1 MPHHTPLIATIVAGL
16 TIAFALGALAHRFRI
31 SPLVGYLAAG
41 VLVGPFT
48 PGFVA
53 DSNLAQELAEIG
65 VILLMFGVGLHFS
78 LKDLLSV
85 RKIAIPG
92 ALVQMGAATIL
103 GMGLAY
109 LMGWS
114 MISGLV
120 FGLALS
126 VASTVVL
133 LRALQERRIVQTDK
147 GRIAV
152 GWLIV
157 EDLAMVLALVLLPAL
172 AGALTASESSPDMMT
187 GWVVPLAITIG
198 KVIAFVAFMLI
209 VGRRVIP
216 WVLHW
221 VAHTGS
227 RALFRLAVLAI
238 ALGVAFGAALLFDV
252 SFALGAFFAGML
264 LAESELSQR
273 AAEETL
279 PLRDAF
285 AVLFFVSVGMLFNPA
300 VLVESFWP
308 LLATVVIIVVGKSIA
323 AFAIVRAFKHD
334 NATALTI
341 AASLAQIGE
350 FSFILAGLGVG
361 LKLLPEEGRDLIL
374 GGAII
379 SILLNP
385 LIFTA
390 ITGARSKVKAAE
402 AKSPEPANDFLPT
415 ALTEHDIVV
424 GYGRV
429 GAALAEGLEAAGR
442 PFLVV
447 ELDAPALKRA
457 REAGFEVLEGNA
469 ADHQVLA
476 AAGIASAHRV
486 MITIPSGFEA
496 GGVVQEARRVK
507 PDVEI
512 IARAHSDAEVDHL
525 TKLGCDI
532 PISGERELAAAML
545 AQTRPAKEAP
555 APQPAAPVAADSR
568 PMLND
573 AEWALLSAA
582 RLDGLAS
589 GQVIARD
596 DLFEGAG
603 RIGAFDPEIL
613 DAAASALVT
622 KGLLRAL
629 GDGSVTLT
637 RDGEALAA
645 RAPAY

>member
-53 DSNLAQELAEIG
+53 DSSLAQELAEIG

-85 RKIAIPG
+85 RAIAIPG
-92 ALVQMGAATIL
+92 ALGQMAAATLL

-109 LMGWS
+109 LMGWTPVA
-114 MISGLV
+114 GFV

-157 EDLAMVLALVLLPAL
+157 EDLAMVMALVLLPAL
-172 AGALTASESSPDMMT
+172 ADAMNPAAGAAPGVG
-187 GWVVPLAITIG
+187 GWLVPLAVTIG

-216 WVLHW
+216 WILHW
-221 VAHTGS
+221 TAHTGS
-227 RALFRLAVLAI
+227 RELFRLAVLAI

-285 AVLFFVSVGMLFNPA
+285 AVLFFVSVGMLFNPS
-300 VLVESFWP
+300 VLIDQFWP
-308 LLATVVIIVVGKSIA
+308 LMATVAIIVVGKSLA
-323 AFAIVRAFKHD
+323 AFVIVRTFKHD

-361 LKLLPEEGRDLIL
+361 LKLLPEAGRDLIL

-379 SILLNP
+379 SILVNP
-385 LIFTA
+385 LIFAAIMRGRAKAKTA
-390 ITGARSKVKAAE
+390 EIKA
-402 AKSPEPANDFLPT
+402 PEPVDDFRPT
-415 ALTEHDIVV
+415 ALTQHVILV
-424 GYGRV
+424 GFGRV
-429 GAALAEGLEAAGR
+429 GAALADGLKASAR

-447 ELDAPALKRA
+447 EVDDAARRRA
-457 REAGFEVLEGNA
+457 REAGFEVLAGNA
-469 ADHQVLA
+469 ADPRVLA
-476 AAGIASAHRV
+476 AAGIAAAQRLIV
-486 MITIPSGFEA
+486 TIPSGYEA
-496 GGVVQEARRVK
+496 GGVVQEARKVQ

-512 IARAHSDAEVDHL
+512 IARAHSDAEVEHL
-525 TKLGCDI
+525 RKLGCDT

-545 AQTRPAKEAP
+545 AQLRPVKDQAAGQ
-555 APQPAAPVAADSR
+555 AAVGAMAAPPGAA
-568 PMLND
+568 
-573 AEWALLSAA
+573 
-582 RLDGLAS
+582 
-589 GQVIARD
+589 
-596 DLFEGAG
+596 
-603 RIGAFDPEIL
+603 
-613 DAAASALVT
+613 
-622 KGLLRAL
+622 
-629 GDGSVTLT
+629 LT
-637 RDGEALAA
+637 
-645 RAPAY
+645 PA